1 MEKLPRSRYSEEFKL
16 QAVNMVIGERVGIP
30 ETARRLGLCSK
41 TLANWVKR
49 YRQSLKTIFFSTCLF
64 QNGRSLCTIGRLR
77 KTRLSRLI
85 FRATAIPRITL
96 CDIPFRAMFSPCWR
110 QSSGQA
116 ILWRPERW
124 PR

>member
-49 YRQSLKTIFFSTCLF
+49 YRQSGEVGGGV
-64 QNGRSLCTIGRLR
+64 QDQAAE
-77 KTRLSRLI
+77 LSRL
-85 FRATAIPRITL
+85 RREVAQLRMER
-96 CDIPFRAMFSPCWR
+96 DILKKAAAFFAKESR
-110 QSSGQA
+110 
-116 ILWRPERW
+116 
-124 PR
+124 